1 MTKLLQMRNYS
12 TDQPNK
18 FQGTTKKIFKPNIF
32 VVKNFDN
39 RTYQNTISKRFKTRK
54 FRMWNIFA
62 LITKTLQKYKN
73 LGKRVFLSV
82 KTNKQIYTV
91 S

>member
-18 FQGTTKKIFKPNIF
+18 FQGTTKKVFKPNIF

-39 RTYQNTISKRFKTRK
+39 EKTPNRNRIQHFLPVNIQDKYFEGRIKRSILVIYFS
-54 FRMWNIFA
+54 
-62 LITKTLQKYKN
+62 
-73 LGKRVFLSV
+73 FLLSFFF
-82 KTNKQIYTV
+82 
-91 S
+91 